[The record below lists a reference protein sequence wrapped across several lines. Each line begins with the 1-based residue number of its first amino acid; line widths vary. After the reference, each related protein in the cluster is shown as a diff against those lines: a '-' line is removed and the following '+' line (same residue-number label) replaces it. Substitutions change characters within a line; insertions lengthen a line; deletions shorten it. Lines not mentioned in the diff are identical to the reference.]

1 MIRKAVYICYEIF
14 RIMPEHQIKPTDSEL
29 EILQIIWKRGPSTV
43 RQIHD
48 ILSAKKDAG
57 YTTTLKLLQIMVQK
71 GIVTADKSFRTHIYY
86 AILKEEET
94 QKKLIDQLL
103 SMAFGG
109 SASKLVMSALG
120 NAKPRPEEIEE
131 LRNFIKDWEDKNT

>member
-1 MIRKAVYICYEIF
+1 MKTN
-14 RIMPEHQIKPTDSEL
+14 HIKPTESEL
-29 EILQIIWKRGPSTV
+29 EILQIIWQHGPSTV
-43 RQIHD
+43 RQIND
-48 ILSAKKDAG
+48 ILSVKRDVG

-71 GIVTADKSFRTHIYY
+71 GIVSADKSLRTHCYT

-120 NAKPRPEEIEE
+120 NSKPLPEEIEE
-131 LRNFIKDWEDKNT
+131 LRNFIKNWEDRNP

>member
-1 MIRKAVYICYEIF
+1 MA
-14 RIMPEHQIKPTDSEL
+14 EHQIKPTESEL
-29 EILQIIWKRGPSTV
+29 EILQIIWRRGPSTV

-48 ILSAKKDAG
+48 ILSAKKDVG

-71 GIVTADKSFRTHIYY
+71 GIVTADKRFRTHTYY

-103 SMAFGG
+103 SVAFGG

-120 NAKPRPEEIEE
+120 DAKPRPEDIEE
-131 LRNFIKDWEDKNT
+131 LRNFIKNWEDKNP